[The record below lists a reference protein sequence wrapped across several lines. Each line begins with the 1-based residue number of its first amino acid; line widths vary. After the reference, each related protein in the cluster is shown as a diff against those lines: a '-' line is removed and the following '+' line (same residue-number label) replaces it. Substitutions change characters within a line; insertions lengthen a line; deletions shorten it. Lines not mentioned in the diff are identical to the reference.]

1 MRVLAFD
8 TSSDT
13 LAAAYLHAGGVARA
27 IGQPGRRHAEGLM
40 RALDECLAGW
50 GAAEGAGAPVAPVAR
65 SDIDLFACAL
75 GPGSFTGLRIGMA
88 TAKGLSLA
96 SGKPWVA
103 VPSLDC
109 IAAAQ
114 GALEAGGTFAS
125 GGTFAADGGTMPGI
139 IVPILDG
146 RKGRVYAAIYEGG
159 RRVSDWLDIAPAD
172 LVARLDAV
180 PEVRFAGPDADL
192 FAEYAQ
198 ERSGFTIA
206 DDDPGARA
214 EAMARLAL
222 DIFRQTGGASADLG
236 PLYLREPEIG

>member
-40 RALDECLAGW
+40 RALDECLGAVDTVGAGV
-50 GAAEGAGAPVAPVAR
+50 AKGAGAPAAR
-65 SDIDLFACAL
+65 SEIDLFACAL

-103 VPSLDC
+103 VPTLDC

-114 GALEAGGTFAS
+114 GALTAGGTFAACS
-125 GGTFAADGGTMPGI
+125 GTMPGI
-139 IVPILDG
+139 TVPILDG

-172 LVARLDAV
+172 LVARLDAL

-222 DIFRQTGGASADLG
+222 DIYRETGGASADLG